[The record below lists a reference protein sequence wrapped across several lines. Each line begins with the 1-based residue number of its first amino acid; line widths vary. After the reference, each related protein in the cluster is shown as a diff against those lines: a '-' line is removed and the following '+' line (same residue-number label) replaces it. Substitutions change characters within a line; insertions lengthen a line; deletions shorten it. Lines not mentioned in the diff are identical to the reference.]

1 MDDVAAILAR
11 HVPFEERDEAGLRWA
26 AVALVLQGAT
36 VRDASLLFI
45 RRAVRAGDPWS
56 GHVAFPG
63 GRRDASDPSLAETAR
78 RETHEELG
86 LDLAAHGRLLGRLD
100 DLRPR
105 TTALPAIVVRP
116 FVHVLA
122 TPVALVPNV
131 EVESAFWTPIARL
144 LDPAVR
150 SEHHVTHA
158 DLRFRTPAYRLGDD
172 VVWGMTERIVSQFL
186 LVLQEGGA
194 LAS

>member
-11 HVPFEERDEAGLRWA
+11 HPPFAEQDEPGLRWA
-26 AVALVLQGAT
+26 AVALVLHGTT

-63 GRRDASDPSLAETAR
+63 GRRDATDASLEFTAR
-78 RETHEELG
+78 RETSEELG
-86 LDLAAHGRLLGRLD
+86 VDLAVHGRLLGRVD

-116 FVHVLA
+116 YVYAVAEPL
-122 TPVALVPNV
+122 ALVPNV
-131 EVESAFWTPIARL
+131 EVESAFWTPVARL
-144 LDPAVR
+144 VDPIVR
-150 SEHHVTHA
+150 SEHHVAHA
-158 DLRFRTPAYRLGDD
+158 DLRFRLPAYRLGDD
-172 VVWGMTERIVSQFL
+172 VVWGMTERIVTQFL
-186 LVLQEGGA
+186 LRMHEGGV
-194 LAS
+194 LP